1 MITVDTA
8 GPPRQVHR
16 GQLPDQVANI
26 TDRGHMQTML
36 EDTHLNT
43 GLATGKCN
51 DLQVKVEGYNTLD
64 TASHSPLEEPVPP
77 ATLPSSATAT
87 SLLDKLLARTRTV
100 QQKLDMMTNPP
111 AKGAMAEEAGVDRSP
126 STPAERPGA
135 LLDGCL
141 SQAQTLLNK
150 VDKLSAGYAR
160 TSHATCG

>member
-1 MITVDTA
+1 
-8 GPPRQVHR
+8 
-16 GQLPDQVANI
+16 
-26 TDRGHMQTML
+26 ML

-43 GLATGKCN
+43 SLATGKCN

-111 AKGAMAEEAGVDRSP
+111 AKGAMAEEAGVDR
-126 STPAERPGA
+126 R
-135 LLDGCL
+135 
-141 SQAQTLLNK
+141 Q
-150 VDKLSAGYAR
+150 
-160 TSHATCG
+160 